1 MIRHAP
7 VLSIAAFFAII
18 CLVFT
23 FSTSAFASNINLL
36 NLLRPSAPILIVATA
51 MTFVITTGGIDL
63 SVGSTLALV
72 NALAAITL
80 QAEVPWPAV
89 VVLMLGVGAIIGL
102 INGYFTAY
110 EGIPAFIVTLA
121 TLSAVRGLA
130 LLLTKGFSIPIA
142 SDILFV
148 QIGRRW
154 IFGVPFP
161 AIIAAIVLVAGYV
174 LLTRT
179 PYGQYITGIGAN
191 AEAVRRA
198 GVNVRLY
205 TMSVYIMSGV
215 AAAIGG
221 IIIAARLGSGSSN
234 AAVGFELEVI
244 AAVVL
249 GGTYLFGG
257 RGTIIGTLLG
267 ALTIAVIGNG
277 LMLAKISPYLYPDRN
292 RRHHSGGHLAQH
304 ASLPDRPADTEV
316 GMQNGAKAIESGFV
330 TTVAG
335 PIPVDRL
342 GVTMMH
348 EHIVVDA
355 TSWWHCPDCAERMF
369 LTDKPVRMG
378 ILGELRMDP
387 FVNRDNCTL
396 ADVDLAVA
404 ELGQFADLGGRTIV
418 DSTNRGMGRSP
429 LTLRRISERTGL
441 NVVMGAGYYLGASH
455 PERLTDMTRH
465 DIADEIE
472 PEATDG
478 IADSGVRIGI
488 IGEIGI
494 S

>member
-36 NLLRPSAPILIVATA
+36 NLLRQSAPILIVATA

-148 QIGRRW
+148 QIGRGW

-234 AAVGFELEVI
+234 AAVGVR
-244 AAVVL
+244 ARGHRRRRA
-249 GGTYLFGG
+249 G
-257 RGTIIGTLLG
+257 RHVSLRR
-267 ALTIAVIGNG
+267 
-277 LMLAKISPYLYPDRN
+277 PRHDHRYPARRAHH
-292 RRHHSGGHLAQH
+292 RRHRQRSD
-304 ASLPDRPADTEV
+304 P
-316 GMQNGAKAIESGFV
+316 
-330 TTVAG
+330 
-335 PIPVDRL
+335 
-342 GVTMMH
+342 
-348 EHIVVDA
+348 
-355 TSWWHCPDCAERMF
+355 
-369 LTDKPVRMG
+369 
-378 ILGELRMDP
+378 GE
-387 FVNRDNCTL
+387 
-396 ADVDLAVA
+396 
-404 ELGQFADLGGRTIV
+404 
-418 DSTNRGMGRSP
+418 
-429 LTLRRISERTGL
+429 
-441 NVVMGAGYYLGASH
+441 
-455 PERLTDMTRH
+455 
-465 DIADEIE
+465 DIALL
-472 PEATDG
+472 
-478 IADSGVRIGI
+478 
-488 IGEIGI
+488 
-494 S
+494 